1 MCGNLE
7 VFHAIYQL
15 EWEKKISALSV
26 NPLIQKM
33 VTKEERRDFL
43 LIAFLVTMLLFLPIM
58 VDVVADSVSNMVTL
72 KISETKN

>member
-1 MCGNLE
+1 MV
-7 VFHAIYQL
+7 VFHAIFQL
-15 EWEKKISALSV
+15 EWEKKISSISV
-26 NPLIQKM
+26 NSLIQKM
-33 VTKEERRDFL
+33 VTKKEIRNFL

>member
-1 MCGNLE
+1 
-7 VFHAIYQL
+7 
-15 EWEKKISALSV
+15 
-26 NPLIQKM
+26 M